1 MAQYVTPMRTTPFHP
16 RTSQLC
22 TSFAWKEWAG
32 YAAVCHYTPHSEAE
46 VFAVRSTAG
55 LLDVTPLYKYDV
67 RGPDAGEFLSRIWT
81 RDISAI
87 GVGRVVYSAMC
98 DENGWM
104 LDDGTVAR
112 LGPDHY
118 RCTSSEPWL
127 GWFIRHSRGFDVEF
141 EETTEKLCGL
151 ALQGPRARAILKG
164 ITEFDMDRMRFF
176 RVRKT
181 VVCGVPAW
189 VSRTGYT
196 GDLGYEI
203 FCGNEHALAL
213 YDGIMAAGA
222 PHGLIPMG
230 LDALDV
236 ARIEAGFVL
245 QGIDYVCAHQCIID
259 ELKSTPD
266 DAGLGWTVDLDRAP
280 FIGQAAIQAER
291 KRGSTWDLV
300 GLEIDW
306 EALEGLYQESGVP
319 PHLAPE
325 ACRASVPVYD
335 EEGNQVG
342 QATSTTWS
350 PTTKRY
356 LALAQVRRPHH
367 LIGTELRIEHTPKFE
382 RQTLPVTVVQR
393 PFFDPERKRSTPG
406 GAKLDSAATAAPVEA
421 PS

>member
-1 MAQYVTPMRTTPFHP
+1 MRTTPFHP
-16 RTSQLC
+16 RTSELC

-55 LLDVTPLYKYDV
+55 LLDVTPLFKYDV
-67 RGPDAGEFLSRIWT
+67 RGPDAGAFLAHVWT
-81 RDISAI
+81 RDIRTI

-98 DENGWM
+98 DEHGWM

-112 LGPDHY
+112 LGPDHF

-127 GWFIRHSRGFDVEF
+127 GWFLQHARGFDVQI
-141 EETTEKLCGL
+141 EETTDSICGL

-181 VVCGVPAW
+181 TVGGVPAW
-189 VSRTGYT
+189 VQRTGYT
-196 GDLGYEI
+196 GDLGYEV
-203 FCGNEHALAL
+203 FCTNEHALQL
-213 YDGIMAAGA
+213 YDAIREAGV
-222 PHGLIPMG
+222 PHGMSPMG

-245 QGIDYVCAHQCIID
+245 QGVDYITAKSCLIDG
-259 ELKSTPD
+259 LKSTPD
-266 DAGLGWTVDLDRAP
+266 DAGLGWTVDLDREP
-280 FIGQAAIQAER
+280 FVGSAAIAAER
-291 KRGSTWDLV
+291 ERGSAWDLV

-306 EALEGLYQESGVP
+306 ESLEGMYSSLGIP

-325 ACRASVPVYD
+325 ACRQSVPVYD
-335 EEGNQVG
+335 AHGTQVG

-350 PTTKRY
+350 PTCKRY
-356 LALAQVRRPHH
+356 LALGQVRRPHH
-367 LIGTELRIEHTPKFE
+367 HLGTELFIEHTPLFE
-382 RQTLPVTVVQR
+382 RQTLPVRIVEK
-393 PFFDPERKRSTPG
+393 PFFDPPRKRSTPG
-406 GAKLDSAATAAPVEA
+406 AAPVPPPEA
-421 PS
+421 EE

>member
-1 MAQYVTPMRTTPFHP
+1 MQTTPFYP
-16 RTSQLC
+16 RTSALC

-32 YAAVCHYTPHSEAE
+32 YAAVCYYTPHSEAE

-55 LLDVTPLYKYDV
+55 LLDVTPLFKYDV
-67 RGPDAGEFLSRIWT
+67 RGPDAGAFLARIWT
-81 RDISAI
+81 RDISTI

-98 DENGWM
+98 DEQGWL
-104 LDDGTVAR
+104 LDDGTIAR

-118 RCTSSEPWL
+118 RCTSSEPWFS
-127 GWFIRHSRGFDVEF
+127 WFLKHSRGFDVEVTD
-141 EETTEKLCGL
+141 TTDEICGL

-181 VVCGVPAW
+181 LVGGVPVW
-189 VSRTGYT
+189 VQRTGYT

-203 FCGNEHALAL
+203 FCENEHALAL
-213 YDGIMAAGA
+213 YDAIMAAGE
-222 PHGLIPMG
+222 PHGLVPMG

-245 QGIDYVCAHQCIID
+245 QGVDYITAKDCLIDG
-259 ELKSTPD
+259 LKSTPD
-266 DAGLGWTVDLDRAP
+266 DAGLGWTVDLEREP
-280 FIGQAAIQAER
+280 FIGSDAIRAER
-291 KRGSTWDLV
+291 ERGSTWDLV

-306 EALEGLYQESGVP
+306 EALDELYNAAGIP

-325 ACRASVPVYD
+325 ACRLSVPVYD
-335 EEGNQVG
+335 AQGQQVG

-350 PTTKRY
+350 PTCKRY

-367 LIGTELRIEHTPKFE
+367 RIGTELHIEHTPLFE
-382 RQTLPVTVVQR
+382 RQTLPATVVEK
-393 PFFDPERKRSTPG
+393 PFFDPPRKRETPG
-406 GAKLDSAATAAPVEA
+406 AAKPPTPAPEVQA
-421 PS
+421 

>member
-1 MAQYVTPMRTTPFHP
+1 MRTTPFHS
-16 RTSQLC
+16 RTSELC

-55 LLDVTPLYKYDV
+55 RLEVTPLDKYDV
-67 RGPDAGEFLSRIWT
+67 SGPDAGAFLAHVWT
-81 RDISAI
+81 RDIRAI

-98 DENGWM
+98 DEDGWM

-112 LGPDHY
+112 LGPDHF

-127 GWFIRHSRGFDVEF
+127 GWFIRHSRGFDVEIT
-141 EETTEKLCGL
+141 ETTDTICGL

-181 VVCGVPAW
+181 VVGGVPAW
-189 VSRTGYT
+189 VQRTGYT
-196 GDLGYEI
+196 GDLGYEV
-203 FCGNEHALAL
+203 FCENKHALAL
-213 YDGIMAAGA
+213 YDALTEAGR
-222 PHGLIPMG
+222 PHGMVPMG

-245 QGIDYVCAHQCIID
+245 QGVDYVTAKNCLID
-259 ELKSTPD
+259 GLKSTPD
-266 DAGLGWTVDLDRAP
+266 DAGLGWTVDLDRGP
-280 FIGQAAIQAER
+280 FVGSEAIKAER
-291 KRGSTWDLV
+291 SRGPVWDLV
-300 GLEIDW
+300 GLDVDW
-306 EALEGLYQESGVP
+306 EAMEEMYAGLGIP

-325 ACRASVPVYD
+325 ACRLPVPVYD
-335 EEGNQVG
+335 RDGVQVG

-350 PTTKRY
+350 PTCKQY

-367 LIGTELRIEHTPKFE
+367 LQGTELFIEHTPVFE
-382 RQTLPVTVVQR
+382 RLKLPATVVDK
-393 PFFDPERKRSTPG
+393 PFFEPERKRSTPG
-406 GAKLDSAATAAPVEA
+406 APPPA
-421 PS
+421 PPHRRRQKNDLKV